1 MLLIEIKFNWTLLSV
16 RVFPQFSQ
24 FEEDPVASG
33 SFVAWPCRS
42 YKVRID

>member
-1 MLLIEIKFNWTLLSV
+1 MLLIEMKCNWTLLSV
-16 RVFPQFSQ
+16 CFPQFSQ
-24 FEEDPVASG
+24 LEEDPVASG